1 MKKRLL
7 ALTLVLVMVL
17 GLAACGKDKGDPNEI
32 VIGDYTAYYTGAK
45 IVEDYDGDDSIAIYF
60 DFTNN
65 SDEAA
70 SFLWSMYYT
79 VKQNDAELEQST
91 VFVSEDSFDTLFD
104 SSMEDVAPG
113 ETLEVALTYK
123 LADPAAA
130 VEIDFSDLFDKE
142 KDHLTID
149 MATVTAGE
157 VSAPAGNTAD
167 GSVVTYKAT
176 SMIADGAELG
186 EDMLSMMGEFYVTVN
201 GDGTAVL
208 DCFGE
213 VFTVEDTG
221 SAFTI
226 GGATYAEYTLDGD
239 TMTLDMEG
247 TEFVLTVTDE
257 AYEIPEATEAEEE
270 ETSGKNGKVDKDEP
284 EDYAFDADF
293 AAGYAGDWHG
303 VAEFYDC
310 TGDYSDED
318 EMQCDIAARLVFDED
333 GYCTPYIR
341 LCLDQPEEENL
352 IVESLDYDEEY
363 DCILINGTLNGK
375 PLDPVESFIELEG
388 EDVLYIGATYDDG
401 SGDVFNILG
410 CLRRLDDQW
419 DYENDYPYIVQE
431 GVDYYM
437 GMSFEERIELFGYDT
452 SLIPELSGNVVSDA
466 QEDEEEPAADAAEG
480 IVELQ
485 QLKDWKAWLDEVN
498 SYENEYY
505 TPTYEECVE
514 AMDGIEPA
522 PYKVDD
528 WDDEYQKYKWTT
540 ADGKNHIIMTAKP
553 TDDGSGWRYH
563 SISWSSGV
571 NG

>member
-7 ALTLVLVMVL
+7 ALALVLVMVL

-32 VIGDYTAYYTGAK
+32 IIGDYTAYYTRSEF
-45 IVEDYDGDDSIAIYF
+45 VTDYDGDDAIAIYF

-65 SDEAA
+65 SDENA
-70 SFLWSMYYT
+70 SFIWSMYYT
-79 VKQNDAELEQST
+79 VKQNDAELEQAT
-91 VFVSEDSFDTLFD
+91 VFLSEDSFDTLFD
-104 SSMEDVAPG
+104 TTMEDVAPG

-123 LADPAAA
+123 LADKTAP

-149 MATVTAGE
+149 PATVGAEST
-157 VSAPAGNTAD
+157 SAPAGDTAD
-167 GSVVTYKAT
+167 GDAVTYKAT
-176 SMIADGAELG
+176 SMIAEGEELG
-186 EDMLSMMGEFYVTVN
+186 EDMLSMMGDCYVTLKN
-201 GDGTAVL
+201 DGTAVMDL
-208 DCFGE
+208 FDE
-213 VFTVEDTG
+213 VFALNYDGTE
-221 SAFTI
+221 FTMM
-226 GGATYAEYTLDGD
+226 GATFAGYTLDGD
-239 TMTLDMEG
+239 TLTIEMEG
-247 TEFVLTVTDE
+247 MELVLTKTDE
-257 AYEIPEATEAEEE
+257 AYEVPTVTETPEDFEEE
-270 ETSGKNGKVDKDEP
+270 KTG
-284 EDYAFDADF
+284 YAFDAEF

-318 EMQCDIAARLVFDED
+318 GLQCDIAARLVFDED
-333 GYCTPYIR
+333 GCCIPYIR

-388 EDVLYIGATYDDG
+388 DDVLYIGALYDDG
-401 SGDVFNILG
+401 SGDVFKILG
-410 CLRRLDDQW
+410 CLRRLDDTW

-431 GVDYYM
+431 GVDFYM

-466 QEDEEEPAADAAEG
+466 QEDEEEPAEDAGEG
-480 IVELQ
+480 VVELQ
-485 QLKDWKAWLDEVN
+485 QLKDWKAWHSEVN

-505 TPTYEECVE
+505 KPTIEECVE

-522 PYKVDD
+522 AWKLED
-528 WDDEYQKYKWTT
+528 WSDEYQIFKWVT
-540 ADGKNHIIMTAKP
+540 ADGKDHIILTVKP
-553 TDDGSGWRYH
+553 ADDGTMRYH
-563 SISWSSGV
+563 SFSWSSGV

>member
-7 ALTLVLVMVL
+7 ALALVLVMVL
-17 GLAACGKDKGDPNEI
+17 GLAACGDKDKGDPNEI
-32 VIGDYTAYYTGAK
+32 VIGDYTAYYTHSEF
-45 IVEDYDGDDSIAIYF
+45 VTDYDGDDAIAIYF

-65 SDEAA
+65 SDEDA

-79 VKQNDAELEQST
+79 LTQNGAELEQAT
-91 VFVSEDSFDTLFD
+91 VFLSEDSFDTLFD
-104 SSMEDVAPG
+104 TAMEDVAPG
-113 ETLEVALTYK
+113 EMLEVALTYK
-123 LADPAAA
+123 LADGEAPI
-130 VEIDFSDLFDKE
+130 EIEFTDLFDKE
-142 KDHLTID
+142 KEHLTID
-149 MATVTAGE
+149 LATVGAEGST
-157 VSAPAGNTAD
+157 APAEETENGD
-167 GSVVTYKAT
+167 IVTYKAI
-176 SMIADGAELG
+176 SMNADGEELG
-186 EDMLSMMGEFYVTVN
+186 EDMLALMGDCYVTFN
-201 GDGTAVL
+201 SDGTAVMDMFDDVFML
-208 DCFGE
+208 DYDGE
-213 VFTVEDTG
+213 QFTMMGVPFSDY
-221 SAFTI
+221 TI
-226 GGATYAEYTLDGD
+226 EGD
-239 TMTLDMEG
+239 TLTFDMEG
-247 TEFVLTVTDE
+247 TEVVLTVTDE
-257 AYEIPEATEAEEE
+257 AYEVPEATETEEE
-270 ETSGKNGKVDKDEP
+270 SSAGGKFGKDEQ
-284 EDYAFDADF
+284 EDYAFDAEF

-352 IVESLDYDEEY
+352 IVESLSYDEEY
-363 DCILINGTLNGK
+363 DCILINGTLNEK

-388 EDVLYIGATYDDG
+388 EDVLYIGAEYDDG
-401 SGDVFNILG
+401 SGDVFKLLG

-431 GVDYYM
+431 GVDFYM

-452 SLIPELSGNVVSDA
+452 SLIPELGGVPGGTEVPEAPVVETA
-466 QEDEEEPAADAAEG
+466 GG

-540 ADGKNHIIMTAKP
+540 ADGKDHIIMTAKP

>member
-7 ALTLVLVMVL
+7 ALALVLVMVL

-45 IVEDYDGDDSIAIYF
+45 IVEDSDGDDAIAIFF

-70 SFLWSMYYT
+70 SFIWSLFYT
-79 VKQNDAELEQST
+79 PKQNGTEMEQAT
-91 VFVSEDSFDTLFD
+91 VFLSEDSLETLFD
-104 SSMEDVAPG
+104 TTMEEVAPG
-113 ETLEVALTYK
+113 ETLEVALAYK
-123 LADPAAA
+123 LADKEHP
-130 VEIDFSDLFDKE
+130 VEIDFADLFDKE

-149 MATVTAGE
+149 LATVGTENNSGAAATGD
-157 VSAPAGNTAD
+157 A
-167 GSVVTYKAT
+167 VTYKAI
-176 SMIADGAELG
+176 SMNVEGEELG
-186 EDMLSMMGEFYVTVN
+186 EDMLSMMGDCYVTFN
-201 GDGTAVL
+201 GDGTAVM
-208 DCFGE
+208 DMFDDVFQVDYDGE
-213 VFTVEDTG
+213 QFTMMGVPFSAYTIEDD
-221 SAFTI
+221 
-226 GGATYAEYTLDGD
+226 TL
-239 TMTLDMEG
+239 TFDMEG
-247 TEFVLTVTDE
+247 AEIVLTKTDE
-257 AYEIPEATEAEEE
+257 DYEVPDVTMDPEGNEE
-270 ETSGKNGKVDKDEP
+270 K
-284 EDYAFDADF
+284 EDYAFSSDIATT
-293 AAGYAGDWHG
+293 YVGDWHG

-318 EMQCDIAARLVFDED
+318 EMQCEIVARLVFDEE

-341 LCLDQPEEENL
+341 LCLDQSEDENFV
-352 IVESLDYDEEY
+352 IESLSYDEEY
-363 DCILINGTLNGK
+363 DCMLINGTLHEK
-375 PLDPVESFIELEG
+375 PLDSVESFIELEDG
-388 EDVLYIGATYDDG
+388 VLYIGAEYDDG
-401 SGDVFNILG
+401 SGDVFKLLG
-410 CLRRLDDQW
+410 CLRRLDDTW

-431 GVDYYM
+431 GVDFYM

-452 SLIPELSGNVVSDA
+452 SLIPELSGNVVSDD
-466 QEDEEEPAADAAEG
+466 EEEEPAEDAGEG
-480 IVELQ
+480 VVELQ

-540 ADGKNHIIMTAKP
+540 ADGKDHIIMTAKP

>member
-7 ALTLVLVMVL
+7 ALALVLVMVL

-45 IVEDYDGDDSIAIYF
+45 VVEDSDGDDAIAIFF

-65 SDEAA
+65 SEEAA
-70 SFLWSMYYT
+70 SFLWSMYYKAT
-79 VKQNDAELEQST
+79 QNGTELEDCT
-91 VFVSEDSFDTLFD
+91 VFLSEDSFDTLFD

-149 MATVTAGE
+149 MATVKPADA
-157 VSAPAGNTAD
+157 APA
-167 GSVVTYKAT
+167 
-176 SMIADGAELG
+176 E
-186 EDMLSMMGEFYVTVN
+186 
-201 GDGTAVL
+201 
-208 DCFGE
+208 
-213 VFTVEDTG
+213 
-221 SAFTI
+221 
-226 GGATYAEYTLDGD
+226 
-239 TMTLDMEG
+239 
-247 TEFVLTVTDE
+247 
-257 AYEIPEATEAEEE
+257 EAEETE
-270 ETSGKNGKVDKDEP
+270 ETEEEAEEPAEGDKGGKFGKDEP
-284 EDYAFDADF
+284 ENYAFDAAF

-352 IVESLDYDEEY
+352 IVESLSYDEEY
-363 DCILINGTLNGK
+363 DCILINGTLNEK

-388 EDVLYIGATYDDG
+388 EDVLYIGAEYDDG
-401 SGDVFNILG
+401 SGDVFKILG

-431 GVDYYM
+431 GVDFYM

-452 SLIPELSGNVVSDA
+452 SLIPELSGNVASDA
-466 QEDEEEPAADAAEG
+466 QEDEEEPAEDAGEG
-480 IVELQ
+480 VVELQ
-485 QLKDWKAWLDEVN
+485 QLKDWKAWHKETN
-498 SYENEYY
+498 SNANNYY
-505 TPTYEECVE
+505 KPTIDECVE
-514 AMDGIEPA
+514 AMGVEPA
-522 PYKVDD
+522 AWSVEKWEEDV
-528 WDDEYQKYKWTT
+528 QMFKWTT
-540 ADGKNHIIMTAKP
+540 PDGKDHIILTIKP
-553 TDDGSGWRYH
+553 DDSGTWRYH